1 MVANLNFLN
10 PFILYISRGANI
22 HGAPYD
28 FRKAA
33 NEHND
38 YFEKVRY
45 FLNCIIHRFWYSV

>member
-45 FLNCIIHRFWYSV
+45 LLNCIIHRFWYSV